1 MVRSFRT
8 AMAETNL
15 KDRIREDLNAA
26 RRQRDRDRARLLSTV
41 LADIRNKEIDVR
53 HELDDD
59 GVIEVLTR
67 CVKQR
72 NEAAEQMASRPE
84 RAEKERAEAEI
95 LKGYMPAQLEEEE
108 IRELIARAIEAGADN
123 IGAVMGSV
131 VPLTKGRAEGREV
144 NRIARKELEIRRT
157 GS

>member
-1 MVRSFRT
+1 
-8 AMAETNL
+8 MAETNL
-15 KDRIREDLNAA
+15 KDRLREGLNAA
-26 RRQRDRDRARLLSTV
+26 RRQRDRDRTRLLSTV

-59 GVIEVLTR
+59 EVIEVLSR

-95 LKGYMPAQLEEEE
+95 LKEYMPAQLEEEE

>member
-1 MVRSFRT
+1 MAMVAT
-8 AMAETNL
+8 KL

-41 LADIRNKEIDVR
+41 LADIRNKEIDVG
-53 HELDDD
+53 HDLDDD
-59 GVIEVLTR
+59 EVIEVLGR

-84 RAEKERAEAEI
+84 RAEQELAEAES
-95 LKGYMPAQLEEEE
+95 LKEYMPAQLGEDD
-108 IRELIARAIEAGADN
+108 IRQLIAEAIEAGADN
-123 IGAVMGSV
+123 IGAVMGHV
-131 VPLTKGRAEGREV
+131 MPQTKGRTEGREV
-144 NRIARKELEIRRT
+144 NRIAREELEARRT

>member
-1 MVRSFRT
+1 
-8 AMAETNL
+8 MAETDL
-15 KDRIREDLNAA
+15 KDRIRDDLNAA
-26 RRQRDRDRARLLSTV
+26 RRQRDRARVLSTV

-59 GVIEVLTR
+59 EVIEVLTR
-67 CVKQR
+67 CVKLR
-72 NEAAEQMASRPE
+72 NEAAEQMAPRPE
-84 RAEKERAEAEI
+84 RAGKERAEAEI

-108 IRELIARAIEAGADN
+108 IRELIAQAIEAGADN

>member
-1 MVRSFRT
+1 
-8 AMAETNL
+8 MAETNL
-15 KDRIREDLNAA
+15 KDKLREGLNAA
-26 RRQRDRDRARLLSTV
+26 RRQRDRDRTRLLSTV

-59 GVIEVLTR
+59 EVIEVLSR

-144 NRIARKELEIRRT
+144 NRIARKELEMRRT

>member
-1 MVRSFRT
+1 
-8 AMAETNL
+8 MAETNL
-15 KDRIREDLNAA
+15 KDRLREDLNAA
-26 RRQRDRDRARLLSTV
+26 RRQRDRDRTRLLSTV

-59 GVIEVLTR
+59 EVIEVLTR

-84 RAEKERAEAEI
+84 RAENERAEAEI

>member
-1 MVRSFRT
+1 
-8 AMAETNL
+8 MAGTNL

-59 GVIEVLTR
+59 EVIEVLTR
-67 CVKQR
+67 CVKLR

-108 IRELIARAIEAGADN
+108 IRELIAQAIEAGADN

>member
-1 MVRSFRT
+1 
-8 AMAETNL
+8 MAETNL